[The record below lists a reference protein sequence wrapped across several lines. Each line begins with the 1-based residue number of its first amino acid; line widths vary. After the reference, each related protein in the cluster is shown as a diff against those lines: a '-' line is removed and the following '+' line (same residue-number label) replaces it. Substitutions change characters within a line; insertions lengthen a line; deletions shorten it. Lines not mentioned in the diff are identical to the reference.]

1 MWNILGLGGSM
12 TSMSTYQNKKE
23 FLEFESRKYRKE
35 NYEKK
40 SLFKQSDTNS
50 SRVEFKYKVA
60 GR

>member
-1 MWNILGLGGSM
+1 MIS
-12 TSMSTYQNKKE
+12 TMSTYQNKKE